1 MTLNAEE
8 RVAVFVLSRVVF
20 VDVDVVQRGLL
31 QAEHIDYGAVQDV
44 VGLGE
49 ELIEAPTLLL
59 ICLQD
64 VGEDGGQEALK
75 TPETRDHV
83 WEKPTKNMIHEHP
96 PDGLTPLFFC
106 LSKGLNF
113 KELEL
118 KSDFS

>member
-83 WEKPTKNMIHEHP
+83 WIVHQVAPQSSEWSGEVCGRQPV
-96 PDGLTPLFFC
+96 LL
-106 LSKGLNF
+106 
-113 KELEL
+113 KERRRSER
-118 KSDFS
+118 KM